1 MDDRQLMENMLLLE
15 KGACDLFMHGAIES
29 SSPNVHHTFSC
40 SLNNSLQMQSQI
52 YDKLQEKGRSSR
64 AEKNGRHKRAAVFK
78 FCQIIVPPPTT

>member
-52 YDKLQEKGRSSR
+52 YEKMQEKGWYPTQQV
-64 AEKNGRHKRAAVFK
+64 EQNKVQTVKQK
-78 FCQIIVPPPTT
+78 FSC